1 MSPIA
6 LLIED
11 VIHLFSPLLSPC
23 LYRLYLAFFFDD
35 EWPWTDPSLLFL
47 ILIFFLLQDDYNNVK
62 REHSILSKIMQASYT
77 THDFQ
82 QEEKKY
88 KCYKPIK
95 HIRSNDN
102 DEQRQFLQNHSSVNN
117 TRSMSSSF
125 RHSVRHLTSCASSR

>member
-1 MSPIA
+1 
-6 LLIED
+6 
-11 VIHLFSPLLSPC
+11 
-23 LYRLYLAFFFDD
+23 
-35 EWPWTDPSLLFL
+35 LLFL